1 MTCEILNV
9 NKKIV
14 YFSFLRFTD
23 TFFKQLSL
31 GTDII
36 WALNSNDEVYAVVCN
51 PGLINSDSELD
62 WTLIENS
69 ANFNITFIDVSCAN
83 YAIASKVILPII

>member
-1 MTCEILNV
+1 MRL
-9 NKKIV
+9 
-14 YFSFLRFTD
+14 TD
-23 TFFKQLSL
+23 TTFFKQLSL

-51 PGLINSDSELD
+51 PVLINSDSELD

-69 ANFNITFIDVSCAN
+69 ENSKITFIDVSCVN
-83 YAIASKVILPII
+83 YASACKVILAITS